1 MKLLY
6 AACCVFTSLFIC
18 SGVAHAV
25 PLLAL
30 GPSNRLLLIETSAPV
45 ATQIVAETQI
55 TGLQPGENLLA
66 IDFRLS
72 NGKLYGI
79 TDQSRL
85 YTINTVTGAAR
96 QVGSGSF
103 TPALNL
109 GSGIEVG
116 FDFNPVTDRIRV
128 VTDFGGQ
135 NLRLNPDTGSV
146 VAVDSTLAFA
156 AGDPNAARSPR
167 GSALGYSNNIPG
179 ATSTT
184 LFNLVNGN
192 MSASEQTILTTLGS
206 PGGAPTSP
214 NSGQLF
220 TVGNTGV
227 FNGPTGFDI
236 APDGIAYALFNGTD
250 TWNQFFTVNLST
262 GAGTVLTIGQQMFQL
277 RDLAAPLP
285 NSVLPQ
291 PPLLVISQVYGN
303 GGTAGAPF
311 NASFVE
317 LFNRG
322 VQNLALNQWSLRITS
337 ATGVFDSSTLFVS
350 SGGIPVQ
357 AGQYVLV
364 QVGSPGP
371 NGNPLQSDF
380 SVGPPPPP
388 APPITIGTAGKVA
401 LIKPGSN
408 LSVPFNSCPLPNS
421 GVADFLGFGS
431 TATCFEGTGPAPTL
445 NNTIAALRKNS
456 GCTDN
461 DINSF
466 DFSTGPPTPRNN
478 SSPLNRCNLADDL
491 DFFARQHYL
500 DFLNRQPDEAGLAFW
515 KNTVLSC
522 GEDAACAEVRRINLS
537 AAFFLSIEHQ
547 ESGYLVYRAYKA
559 AYGNLPGMPVPLRFT
574 EYLPDTQLIGRG
586 LIVGLPG
593 WQQILENNKVA
604 FFQDFVTRSRFTNAF
619 PTSMSPA
626 EFVDALFANAGVTPS
641 ASDRNAAIG
650 EFGGAGNTSDTAAR
664 ARALRRVAENLT
676 LRQQE
681 LNRAFVLMQYFG
693 YLRRNPDDVG
703 FNGLPDPN
711 FDGFNFWLN
720 KLNAF
725 NGNFIQAEMVKAFIS
740 SIEYR
745 QRFGP

>member
-1 MKLLY
+1 MRLLY
-6 AACCVFTSLFIC
+6 AACCVVTSLFIC

-25 PLLAL
+25 PILAL

-45 ATQIVAETQI
+45 GNQAVAETQI
-55 TGLQPGENLLA
+55 TGLQPGESLLA

-72 NGKLYGI
+72 NGKLYGV

-85 YTINTVTGAAR
+85 YTINQVTGAAT

-103 TPALNL
+103 TPALIL

-128 VTDFGGQ
+128 VTESGQ
-135 NLRLNPDTGSV
+135 NLRLNPDTGAV
-146 VAVDSTLAFA
+146 VAVDTTLAFA

-167 GSALGYSNNIPG
+167 AGAAAYSNNLPG

-184 LFNLVNGN
+184 LYTIVNGN
-192 MSASEQTILTTLGS
+192 GSTSEQTILTTQGS
-206 PGGAPTSP
+206 PGGAPVSP

-227 FNGPTGFDI
+227 FNGLGPTGFDI

-250 TWNQFFTVNLST
+250 TWNQFLSVNLST
-262 GAGTVLTIGQQMFQL
+262 GAGTVLSIGGQSFQL

-285 NSVLPQ
+285 NSALPQ
-291 PPLLVISQVYGN
+291 IPSLVISQVYGN
-303 GGTAGAPF
+303 GGTMGAAF
-311 NASFVE
+311 NNGFVE

-322 VQNLALNQWSLRITS
+322 LNGINLDQWSLRITS
-337 ATGVFDSSTLFVS
+337 DTGSFDSSTLFVS
-350 SGGIPVQ
+350 SGSIPVQ
-357 AGQYVLV
+357 PGQYVLI

-380 SVGPPPPP
+380 SVPSPV
-388 APPITIGTAGKVA
+388 TIGTAGKVA
-401 LIKPGSN
+401 LIRPGS
-408 LSVPFNSCPLPNS
+408 SVPFNSCPLPDS

-431 TATCFEGTGPAPTL
+431 TATCFEGTGPAATL

-461 DINSF
+461 DINSL
-466 DFSTGPPTPRNN
+466 DFSTGPPTPRNL
-478 SSPLNRCNLADDL
+478 SSPRNPCNLSDDL
-491 DFFARQHYL
+491 DFFVRQHYL
-500 DFLNRQPDEAGLAFW
+500 DFLNRQPGGGLAFW

-522 GEDAACAEVRRINLS
+522 GEDTACAEVRRINLS
-537 AAFFLSIEHQ
+537 AAFFISIEFQ
-547 ESGYLVYRAYKA
+547 ETGYLVYRAYKA
-559 AYGNLPGMPVPLRFT
+559 AFGNIPGTPVPLRFT
-574 EYLPDTQLIGRG
+574 EFLPDTQLIGRG
-586 LIVGLPG
+586 VMVGAPG
-593 WQQILENNKVA
+593 WEQLLADNKVA
-604 FFQDFVTRSRFTNAF
+604 FFQDFVTRSRFTNAY

-641 ASDRNAAIG
+641 ASDRTAAIG
-650 EFGGAGNTSDTAAR
+650 EFGGAGNTSDAAAR
-664 ARALRRVAENLT
+664 ARALRRVAENST
-676 LRQQE
+676 LREQE
-681 LNRAFVLMQYFG
+681 FNRAFVLMQYFG
-693 YLRRNPDDVG
+693 YLRRNPNDA
-703 FNGLPDPN
+703 PDAN
-711 FDGFNFWLN
+711 FGGYNFWLN

-725 NGNFIQAEMVKAFIS
+725 NGNFIEAEMVKAFIS